1 MATVLVL
8 LLASTIDLAA
18 YSIFEELYTAKIFS
32 EALFYF
38 GRSTALMYFPKAR
51 DICLLYQKVEH
62 LWRLAHV
69 EALTLCQ

>member
-51 DICLLYQKVEH
+51 DI
-62 LWRLAHV
+62 
-69 EALTLCQ
+69 